1 MNLKA
6 LIEQKNQKIDQ
17 LDELL
22 KKAETETRA
31 LTEEEKESFE
41 ALEAEIR
48 ALDETIGAAE
58 RREMLERVKT
68 GKTTMDEEQRAIEA
82 GETFLAILRGQRNE
96 NRAMGVATSS
106 GGELIPEIIANKIIE
121 TVKEISPIYNRV
133 TVYNVGGDLTFPVY
147 DETSDR
153 IQVASVEDMTELTE
167 HSGKFTTVT
176 LTNFIYGALTKISK
190 SLLNRTDFDLL
201 SYTVRKMAEA
211 FAEFFE
217 KQLLLGESG
226 KMEGVCNSNNVIT
239 TASDTA
245 IVSDELI
252 DLQDSIPDRF
262 QTNACWI
269 MNKETR
275 RAIRK
280 LKDTE
285 GNYILNRDL
294 TTAFGYTLL
303 GKPVF
308 ISDNME
314 RIAAEKVVIA
324 YGDMTGL
331 YLKFAQQMEITVLME
346 KYATQHAVGVIGY
359 AEMDSKIVEPQ
370 KLAVLKMKN
379 AG

>member
-22 KKAETETRA
+22 KKAEAETRA
-31 LTEEEKESFE
+31 LTSEETTTFE

-48 ALDETIGAAE
+48 ALDETIQAAE
-58 RREMLERVKT
+58 RREMIERVKT
-68 GKTTMDEEQRAIEA
+68 GKTTMDEEQRAIEDKKNFVNFIR
-82 GETFLAILRGQRNE
+82 GET
-96 NRAMGVATSS
+96 RALGVSDSS
-106 GGELIPEIIANKIIE
+106 GGKLIPEIIANKIIE
-121 TVKEISPIYNRV
+121 TVKEICPIYNRV
-133 TVYNVGGDLTFPVY
+133 TVYNVGGDLVFPVY
-147 DETSDR
+147 DESGDKTKADY
-153 IQVASVEDMTELTE
+153 IDDLTELTD
-167 HSGKFTTVT
+167 HSAKFTTVT
-176 LTNFIYGALTKISK
+176 LTNFIVGALTLISK
-190 SLLNRTDFDLL
+190 SLLNRNDFDLV
-201 SYTVRKMAEA
+201 SYIITKTAQAFTV
-211 FAEFFE
+211 FIE
-217 KQLLLGESG
+217 KELLIGTAS
-226 KMEGVCNSNNVIT
+226 KMEGVCSSQNIVT
-239 TASDTA
+239 TASATA

-252 DLQDSIPDRF
+252 DLQDMIPDTY

-269 MNKETR
+269 MNKKTR
-275 RAIRK
+275 NAIRK

-314 RIAAEKVVIA
+314 EIAAEKVVIA
-324 YGDMTGL
+324 YGDMSGL
-331 YLKFAQQMEITVLME
+331 YLKFAQQLEIQVLNE
-346 KYATQHAVGVIGY
+346 HYATKHAVGVIGY

-370 KLAVLKMKN
+370 KLAVLKMKA

>member
-22 KKAETETRA
+22 KKAEAETRA
-31 LTEEEKESFE
+31 LTSEETTTFE

-48 ALDETIGAAE
+48 ALDETIKAAE
-58 RREMLERVKT
+58 RREMMERVKT
-68 GKTTMDEEQRAIEA
+68 GKTTMDEEQRAIEDKKNFVNFIR
-82 GETFLAILRGQRNE
+82 GET
-96 NRAMGVATSS
+96 RALGVSDSS
-106 GGELIPEIIANKIIE
+106 GGKLIPEIIANKIIE
-121 TVKEISPIYNRV
+121 TVKEICPIYNRV
-133 TVYNVGGDLTFPVY
+133 TVYNVGGDLVFPVY
-147 DETSDR
+147 DESGDKTKADY
-153 IQVASVEDMTELTE
+153 IDDLTELTD
-167 HSGKFTTVT
+167 HSAKFTTVT
-176 LTNFIYGALTKISK
+176 LTNFIVGALTLISK
-190 SLLNRTDFDLL
+190 SLLNRNDFDLV
-201 SYTVRKMAEA
+201 SYIITKTAQAFTV
-211 FAEFFE
+211 FIE
-217 KQLLLGESG
+217 KELLIGTAS
-226 KMEGVCNSNNVIT
+226 KMEGVCSSQNIVT
-239 TASDTA
+239 TASATA

-252 DLQDSIPDRF
+252 DLQDMIPDTY

-269 MNKETR
+269 MNKKTR
-275 RAIRK
+275 NAIRK

-314 RIAAEKVVIA
+314 EIAAEKVVIA
-324 YGDMTGL
+324 YGDMSGL
-331 YLKFAQQMEITVLME
+331 YLKFAQQLEIQVLNE
-346 KYATQHAVGVIGY
+346 HYATKHAVGVIGY

-370 KLAVLKMKN
+370 KLAVLKMKA